1 MVKNNN
7 ISDDKIVFQMKNENN
22 IDIVGGGP
30 AGLSVGYFAK
40 KEGLEV
46 KIYEASGTVGGNCK
60 TIIDGEFRYDSGA
73 HRLHDK
79 SEYVTNEI
87 KLLLGDKLKR
97 VTSPSKIYYKGTFFN
112 FPISVSDLIYKLD
125 LSLLIKIIY
134 DNILLRLRK
143 RPSPKSFKQVAYQSY
158 GKTISK
164 MFLISYTEK
173 LWGDDADNLDPTIS
187 GGRLKVLNLRSLMKD
202 LFAIKKTDSDHL
214 EGAFYYPELGFG
226 EIFNALGAKI
236 GPANIFLN
244 KKVCNV
250 YHDNIKI
257 LSFTDN
263 SGENNLVNNL
273 VYTAPIDE
281 LVKSLSP
288 APPKHILDKL
298 QFIKYRELMICVIYL
313 DLKKFSSNASIYF
326 PDSKCPFTRIYEPKN
341 RSTKMSP
348 IEKTCIV
355 VEVPMGARNVKIS
368 SSKEVVYNKVL
379 DYLENKS
386 LINKENIIGYKLVK
400 IKSAYPIITLGSVLH
415 IKEIRKYLA
424 RFSNLKMIGR
434 NSSFEYLHTHNI
446 MERSRSLINK
456 MVS

>member
-1 MVKNNN
+1 VVKNNN
-7 ISDDKIVFQMKNENN
+7 ISDDKIVFKLKNENN

-244 KKVCNV
+244 KKVCMFIMIIIRFYPSRITV
-250 YHDNIKI
+250 AKI
-257 LSFTDN
+257 
-263 SGENNLVNNL
+263 
-273 VYTAPIDE
+273 
-281 LVKSLSP
+281 
-288 APPKHILDKL
+288 
-298 QFIKYRELMICVIYL
+298 
-313 DLKKFSSNASIYF
+313 
-326 PDSKCPFTRIYEPKN
+326 
-341 RSTKMSP
+341 
-348 IEKTCIV
+348 
-355 VEVPMGARNVKIS
+355 IS
-368 SSKEVVYNKVL
+368 
-379 DYLENKS
+379 
-386 LINKENIIGYKLVK
+386 
-400 IKSAYPIITLGSVLH
+400 
-415 IKEIRKYLA
+415 
-424 RFSNLKMIGR
+424 
-434 NSSFEYLHTHNI
+434 
-446 MERSRSLINK
+446 
-456 MVS
+456 